1 MSRLTVIQTPLTKI
15 LKDKDKTDN
24 FWRASSWLCA
34 SYQHAGGT
42 TEFFSEKA
50 MIRNIYYVEID
61 PEDVLYMTDG
71 ISFDGYETHLIYSG
85 PEIPGE

>member
-15 LKDKDKTDN
+15 LKDKDKTDI

-85 PEIPGE
+85 PEIPGK